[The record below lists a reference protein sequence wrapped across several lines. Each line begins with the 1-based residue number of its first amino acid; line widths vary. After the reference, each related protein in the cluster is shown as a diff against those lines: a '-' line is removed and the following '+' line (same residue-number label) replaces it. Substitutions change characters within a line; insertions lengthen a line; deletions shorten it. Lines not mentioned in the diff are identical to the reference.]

1 VSAAAADLDVVFKA
15 LADPNRRLILRAVR
29 SSPRAVGDLAKGLS
43 LSQQV
48 TSHHLRVLREAGLV
62 HAERD
67 GTRHLF
73 ALRADRLDVVADFV
87 ESFWPKR
94 LAALKSAAEHTART
108 RGRG

>member
-1 VSAAAADLDVVFKA
+1 
-15 LADPNRRLILRAVR
+15 
-29 SSPRAVGDLAKGLS
+29 
-43 LSQQV
+43 
-48 TSHHLRVLREAGLV
+48 V

-73 ALRADRLDVVADFV
+73 ALRADTLDVVADFL